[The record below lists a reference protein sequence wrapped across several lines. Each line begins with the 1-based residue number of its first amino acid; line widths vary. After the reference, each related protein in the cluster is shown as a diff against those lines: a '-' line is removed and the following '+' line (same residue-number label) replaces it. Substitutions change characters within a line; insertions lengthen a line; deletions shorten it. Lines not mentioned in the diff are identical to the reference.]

1 MAESVVHG
9 LALNNPTLH
18 YVPLVSDTRTTMLHQ
33 DAFER
38 IVEQAHKLYTLPS
51 VAADVV
57 TLTSGEDVD
66 AGKIRACI
74 ENDPALVVRILRIV
88 NSSMFGL
95 SQPVRDLGQA
105 LTLLGVKPLKL
116 LVLGFSLPDRLFK
129 DLAPATLQHYWA
141 TALTKAV
148 AAREISETVWKRPGD
163 EAFLGG
169 LLHDLGL
176 LVLIQQVGNP
186 VTDFV
191 ARSVEERAELT
202 SLERELLGF
211 DHVQLTSRLLTQWN
225 LPAPLIEA
233 IALSELPPEIETL
246 DPPDR
251 TLPYILHLAGLV
263 TRMLVDEDPT
273 ALAELQATG
282 ERLHHSLTQDEQEDL
297 VARIEENVG
306 QLSEVLALDLPTGLN
321 YREIVSRAH
330 YQMARAATEVT
341 TDLLQLR
348 AGRFDSLKAMDEM
361 QTMAQAVN
369 SLALNPSSPV
379 RSKQSKGPGHLASSP
394 SMHSTTKTQQTVT
407 LTGVKQTTT
416 EDVRLN
422 AHLTAAVAAC
432 RQARCPLSL
441 LLIDLDNYE
450 LLHFH
455 LGANGQQKLFERLQ
469 ELCEMVDRPGSRS
482 LVARDARLA
491 LIVPNC
497 DRQQAARL
505 GKELIQEVQAWSV
518 DSAAEDEIPAATIS
532 VGAASVSCVSK
543 NFPFRDLLES
553 ADRCVY
559 AAHHSGGNGVKSIEV
574 Y

>member
-1 MAESVVHG
+1 
-9 LALNNPTLH
+9 
-18 YVPLVSDTRTTMLHQ
+18 MLHQ
-33 DAFER
+33 DSFER
-38 IVEQAHKLYTLPS
+38 IVEQAHTLYTLPS

-57 TLTSGEDVD
+57 RLTSGEEVD

-74 ENDPALVVRILRIV
+74 ENDPALVVRILRVV

-176 LVLIQQVGNP
+176 LVLIQQIGNP

-282 ERLHHSLTQDEQEDL
+282 ERLHHSLTQDELEDL

-306 QLSEVLALDLPTGLN
+306 QLSEVLALDLPSGLN

-330 YQMARAATEVT
+330 GQMARAATEVT
-341 TDLLQLR
+341 TELLQLR
-348 AGRFDSLKAMDEM
+348 AGRLDSLKAMDEM
-361 QTMAQAVN
+361 QTMAQAV
-369 SLALNPSSPV
+369 SHLGLKPGSPASSNEHESPTRV
-379 RSKQSKGPGHLASSP
+379 ASSSP
-394 SMHSTTKTQQTVT
+394 SMQSTTKTQQTASS
-407 LTGVKQTTT
+407 TGVQQSTT

-441 LLIDLDNYE
+441 LLVDLDNYE
-450 LLHFH
+450 SLHFH

-469 ELCEMVDRPGSRS
+469 NLCRQVDQPGSRS
-482 LVARDARLA
+482 LVAGDARLA

-505 GKELIQEVQAWSV
+505 GKELIQEVQAWSA
-518 DSAAEDEIPAATIS
+518 DSPVEDEAPAATIS

>member
-1 MAESVVHG
+1 
-9 LALNNPTLH
+9 
-18 YVPLVSDTRTTMLHQ
+18 MLHQ
-33 DAFER
+33 DSFER
-38 IVEQAHKLYTLPS
+38 IVEQAQTLYTLPS

-57 TLTSGEDVD
+57 TLTSGDEVD

-74 ENDPALVVRILRIV
+74 ENDPALVVRILRVV

-129 DLAPATLQHYWA
+129 DLAPATLEHYWT

-148 AAREISETVWKRPGD
+148 AAREISESVWKRPGD

-176 LVLIQQVGNP
+176 LVLIQHIGNP
-186 VTDFV
+186 AIDFV

-263 TRMLVDEDPT
+263 TRMLVDEDPM
-273 ALAELQATG
+273 ALVELQATG
-282 ERLHHSLTQDEQEDL
+282 ERLHHALTQDELENL
-297 VARIEENVG
+297 VAQVEENVG

-330 YQMARAATEVT
+330 SQMAQTACEITTE
-341 TDLLQLR
+341 LLQIR
-348 AGRFDSLKAMDEM
+348 AGRFDSLKALDEM
-361 QTMAQAVN
+361 QTMAQAV
-369 SLALNPSSPV
+369 SRLALKPSSPV
-379 RSKQSKGPGHLASSP
+379 ATNRNEVAAQPASSSP
-394 SMHSTTKTQQTVT
+394 SIETNMNTQPRASSTDVQQA
-407 LTGVKQTTT
+407 TT

-450 LLHFH
+450 ALCFH
-455 LGANGQQKLFERLQ
+455 LGSNGQQQVFERLQ
-469 ELCEMVDRPGSRS
+469 DLCQSVDQPGSRS
-482 LVARDARLA
+482 MVAGDARLA

-505 GKELIQEVQAWSV
+505 GKELIQEVQAWSQG
-518 DSAAEDEIPAATIS
+518 AASDDESPPPTIS